1 VCQRWR
7 CYWCADAM
15 GALSKPGVRCAPPQT
30 WCVVLA
36 TLWWPARHMQAQR
49 AMASRQRGARLVYWH
64 DWASTLSGARRRGH
78 ATTTEKLWHASRGFS
93 PRHHVWERPMLCRGQ
108 TTAQGQHRR
117 RHWYCGDKRLVHTAV
132 GSFWM
137 SAGNEGGLRR
147 GSPVSPGELWRGFG
161 SAWEESVLMRDS
173 RSGIIGCHYRH
184 IQQGG

>member
-93 PRHHVWERPMLCRGQ
+93 PRHHVWGN
-108 TTAQGQHRR
+108 AQCYVEVKPQPRDNIGA
-117 RHWYCGDKRLVHTAV
+117 GIGTAV
-132 GSFWM
+132 INVWCTHRCWLTLDERWKRGGITERVPCISWRALAWFWI
-137 SAGNEGGLRR
+137 SLGRIRIDERQ
-147 GSPVSPGELWRGFG
+147 P
-161 SAWEESVLMRDS
+161 
-173 RSGIIGCHYRH
+173 
-184 IQQGG
+184 